1 MPIARGKLV
10 SVDATPYYH
19 LVSRC
24 CRRCFILGEDPVTKI
39 DYSHRQEWIEAR
51 LEELPEIFNIKR
63 GNEVFEYNRKCIEYE
78 ESYCSWPNFSWGFGF
93 TNGF

>member
-51 LEELPEIFNIKR
+51 LEELPEIFNIK
-63 GNEVFEYNRKCIEYE
+63 IA
-78 ESYCSWPNFSWGFGF
+78 SYAITVSYTHLTLP
-93 TNGF
+93 TTPYV